1 MAIAV
6 LGDIPDS
13 ERFIELAETPPAI
26 DLPATLQSEQASSYV
41 SVSTSIPPF
50 RPRRSSQRV
59 KQIFIPASHH
69 EAKIND
75 SERRLRNDSI
85 IDLYG
90 SSSTGVVNGGDNNND
105 DAAAERDQPEEQFY
119 SPLSSPALFGTTQHK
134 NRTSEIPLLAPSP
147 LNNGIAN
154 SHHGG
159 NIKEAGVKRAFR
171 SKVGTDGSISLSILP
186 SAAALNEMLEL
197 SGSNNHSTTSEI
209 LSTYQPATTF
219 TKSTSTMNDHSAN
232 NGKEDGG
239 AVAAGGNSDL
249 RRPSEANS
257 INTRPLTIKRKK
269 PAIYQPDQGALPVS
283 RAASF
288 DACTPTSEHPPL
300 PTMYLASSPTTTTA
314 QQISSPRR
322 GSDAAASLPVTQT
335 FQTPLR
341 RIPQSDASPPATPPT
356 WTGSTRSDTY
366 TEDESLPVSP
376 RSSGD
381 RQVPPKAIGRNLN
394 GLKLDYGQ
402 SQVEETDTAKDLT
415 APKIIQTTSNGDEE
429 SEYPTPLMCNIEDMQ
444 DRPGVLRR
452 ESDDESSDM
461 DYDDDDDDDE
471 DDTSDHNFG
480 LESFPVPSVN
490 LSSAKNTPRMYPVS
504 PLLGVD
510 GHNHFNPNITASPAQ
525 RKASIASSNSRLRPK
540 TDLYPIPTDADGNQ
554 EWDQATEVSDGTFF
568 DTLQGCHM
576 Y

>member
-1 MAIAV
+1 MTIAV

-13 ERFIELAETPPAI
+13 ERFVELAETPPAI
-26 DLPATLQSEQASSYV
+26 DLPAAFQSEQASSYV
-41 SVSTSIPPF
+41 SISTSIPPF

-59 KQIFIPASHH
+59 KQIFIPASSH

-75 SERRLRNDSI
+75 SERRRTDSI

-90 SSSTGVVNGGDNNND
+90 SSGAGVVHGGEND
-105 DAAAERDQPEEQFY
+105 DAAEKDQLEEQFY

-154 SHHGG
+154 SHHG

-219 TKSTSTMNDHSAN
+219 TKFTSTLNDHSAS

-239 AVAAGGNSDL
+239 AMAATARGATEY
-249 RRPSEANS
+249 RRPSEVNS

-300 PTMYLASSPTTTTA
+300 PTMYIASSPTTATS
-314 QQISSPRR
+314 QQTSSPRR

-341 RIPQSDASPPATPPT
+341 RIPQSDTSPPATPPT

-366 TEDESLPVSP
+366 TEDDSLPVSP
-376 RSSGD
+376 RSSRD

-402 SQVEETDTAKDLT
+402 LQVEETDTAKDVT
-415 APKIIQTTSNGDEE
+415 APKIIPTTSNEDEE
-429 SEYPTPLMCNIEDMQ
+429 SEYPTPLMCDIEDMQ

-452 ESDDESSDM
+452 ESDDDSSDM

-510 GHNHFNPNITASPAQ
+510 GYNHFNSNITASPAQ

-554 EWDQATEVSDGTFF
+554 EWDQATEVSNGNFII
-568 DTLQGCHM
+568 LH
-576 Y
+576 